1 VNVGEVLDQFRSD
14 AIDYVAPYLW
24 SDTDALRYMNDAYG
38 MFVRLTGGIAD
49 FTTVDTAVATGTLT
63 VTGSS
68 GSFTSVTVN
77 GVDILGAGV
86 AYTTSPTVTA
96 AALAAQ
102 INLAAAASLNPFF
115 TASSAGEVVTLTTNP
130 GFGEM
135 PNGWAVASTGTCSAT
150 YTPMAG
156 GVNAITQVAIVAGN
170 SVGVFDKRIMRIMK
184 AYRAT
189 DQSEIDIKAQGD
201 MTFSR
206 DNDYGMVRPVYM
218 DRTLGQVRYMIIG
231 SERGKCRW
239 VQVPLIN
246 DTAQLY
252 VFRKSLVNID
262 PTAPDLAFEFDGVD
276 EEHHTHLVLWMRR
289 CAHLKQD
296 AETFDKGK
304 SAEFGQLFD
313 DYCRLAKAEMDRE
326 RAKPRAVAYGGV

>member
-1 VNVGEVLDQFRSD
+1 
-14 AIDYVAPYLW
+14 
-24 SDTDALRYMNDAYG
+24 M
-38 MFVRLTGGIAD
+38 
-49 FTTVDTAVATGTLT
+49 VDTAVATWDLDGHRQQRQLHQRH
-63 VTGSS
+63 GEP
-68 GSFTSVTVN
+68 GAY
-77 GVDILGAGV
+77 ILGAGV

-115 TASSAGEVVTLTTNP
+115 TASSADEVVTLTTNP

-135 PNGWAVASTGTCSAT
+135 PNGWAVALTGTCSAT
-150 YTPMAG
+150 YTPTAAAF
-156 GVNAITQVAIVAGN
+156 NAITQVAIVAGN
-170 SVGVFDKRIMRIMK
+170 AVGVFDKRIMRIMK

-239 VQVPLIN
+239 C
-246 DTAQLY
+246 
-252 VFRKSLVNID
+252 
-262 PTAPDLAFEFDGVD
+262 
-276 EEHHTHLVLWMRR
+276 R
-289 CAHLKQD
+289 C
-296 AETFDKGK
+296 
-304 SAEFGQLFD
+304 
-313 DYCRLAKAEMDRE
+313 R
-326 RAKPRAVAYGGV
+326 